1 MKRQVKIAQ
10 LVERNPPKV
19 EVAGSRPVLLS
30 NYIFLLKSIVISLLF
45 YSCSSNI
52 PENQVYGQDNPHNI
66 KPYLS
71 QYNLKG
77 KINTLHY
84 YNGYYSE
91 TLHFNKQG
99 LLTHIDNGL
108 HQKLSYNRQG
118 KLTKIYSER
127 DEIIFT
133 YLPNN
138 TVKQEWKSDFGNA
151 TLYYVYNDK
160 GNLLSEESKGDG
172 NYKYLYEYDSQGRL
186 LVKKYDF
193 AYMKALKETE
203 TDMGLSE
210 RSFMKLYEYDTPGS
224 LKKYTEYDRNGDIEK
239 IDIYKKGLLVE
250 IQRYEQNELFEK
262 SIFTYDNAKEQETVY
277 NQKGTPIRLATY
289 NTTLDKQG
297 NVILK
302 TEEYEDTSDTIK
314 AQGIKT
320 IEERE
325 IEYYP

>member
-1 MKRQVKIAQ
+1 M
-10 LVERNPPKV
+10 
-19 EVAGSRPVLLS
+19 
-30 NYIFLLKSIVISLLF
+30 
-45 YSCSSNI
+45 
-52 PENQVYGQDNPHNI
+52 
-66 KPYLS
+66 
-71 QYNLKG
+71 
-77 KINTLHY
+77 
-84 YNGYYSE
+84 
-91 TLHFNKQG
+91 HFNKQG

-138 TVKQEWKSDFGNA
+138 TVKQEWRSDFGNA

-160 GNLLSEESKGDG
+160 GSLLSEESKGDG

-203 TDMGLSE
+203 TDMGMSE

-250 IQRYEQNELFEK
+250 TQRYEQNELFEK
-262 SIFTYDNAKEQETVY
+262 SIFTYDNGKEQKTVY

-320 IEERE
+320 IEERD

>member
-1 MKRQVKIAQ
+1 MKHFSKN
-10 LVERNPPKV
+10 L
-19 EVAGSRPVLLS
+19 VLLS
-30 NYIFLLKSIVISLLF
+30 NYIFLLKSIAIFFLF
-45 YSCSSNI
+45 CSCSSNSL
-52 PENQVYGQDNPHNI
+52 ENQVYGQDNLHDI

-77 KINTLHY
+77 KIKTLYY

-91 TLHFNKQG
+91 TFHFNKQG
-99 LLTHIDNGL
+99 FLTHIDSGL

-138 TVKQEWKSDFGNA
+138 TVKQEWTSDFGNS
-151 TLYYVYNDK
+151 TLYYIYNDK
-160 GNLLSEESKGDG
+160 GDLLSEESKGDG

-203 TDMGLSE
+203 IDMGLTE
-210 RSFMKLYEYDTPGS
+210 RSFMKLYEYDTAGN
-224 LKKYTEYDRNGDIEK
+224 LTKYTEYDRNGYIEK
-239 IDIYKKGLLVE
+239 IDIYKEGLLVE
-250 IQRYEQNELFEK
+250 TQRYERDELFEK
-262 SIFTYDNAKEQETVY
+262 SIFTYDNGKEQETVY
-277 NQKGTPIRLATY
+277 NQEGTPIRLAMY
-289 NTTLDKQG
+289 NTTFDTQG

-302 TEEYEDTSDTIK
+302 TKEYEEIPNNTNKEKTIK
-314 AQGIKT
+314 V
-320 IEERE
+320 IEKRE

>member
-1 MKRQVKIAQ
+1 MKHLSKT
-10 LVERNPPKV
+10 
-19 EVAGSRPVLLS
+19 PVLFS
-30 NYIFLLKSIVISLLF
+30 NYIFLLKSIVISLLL
-45 YSCSSNI
+45 YSCFSSS
-52 PENQVYGQDNPHNI
+52 ENQVYGQDNLHDI

-77 KINTLHY
+77 KIKTLYY

-91 TLHFNKQG
+91 TFHFNKQG
-99 LLTHIDNGL
+99 LLTHIDSGL

-138 TVKQEWKSDFGNA
+138 TVKQEWTSDFGNS
-151 TLYYVYNDK
+151 TLYYIYNDK

-203 TDMGLSE
+203 VDMGLSE
-210 RSFMKLYEYDTPGS
+210 RSFMKLYEYDTAGN
-224 LKKYTEYDRNGDIEK
+224 LKKYTEYDRNGYIEK
-239 IDIYKKGLLVE
+239 IDIYKEGFLVE
-250 IQRYEQNELFEK
+250 TQRYERDELFEK
-262 SIFTYDNAKEQETVY
+262 SIFTYDNGKEQETVY
-277 NQKGTPIRLATY
+277 NQEGTPIRLGMY
-289 NTTLDKQG
+289 NNTFDTQG
-297 NVILK
+297 NLILK
-302 TEEYEDTSDTIK
+302 TKEYEEIPNNTNKEKTIK
-314 AQGIKT
+314 V
-320 IEERE
+320 IEKRE

>member
-1 MKRQVKIAQ
+1 MKHLSK
-10 LVERNPPKV
+10 NPI
-19 EVAGSRPVLLS
+19 LLS
-30 NYIFLLKSIVISLLF
+30 NYIFLLKSIAIFLLF
-45 YSCSSNI
+45 CSCFSSS
-52 PENQVYGQDNPHNI
+52 ENQVYGQDNPHDI

-77 KINTLHY
+77 KIKTLYY

-91 TLHFNKQG
+91 TYHFNKQG
-99 LLTHIDNGL
+99 FLTHIDSGL

-138 TVKQEWKSDFGNA
+138 TVKQEWTSDFGNS
-151 TLYYVYNDK
+151 TLYYIYNDK

-210 RSFMKLYEYDTPGS
+210 RSFMKLYEYDTAGN
-224 LKKYTEYDRNGDIEK
+224 LTKYTEYDRNGYIEK
-239 IDIYKKGLLVE
+239 IDIYKEGFLVE
-250 IQRYEQNELFEK
+250 TQRYERDELFEK
-262 SIFTYDNAKEQETVY
+262 SIFTYDNGKEQEKVY
-277 NQKGTPIRLATY
+277 NQEGTPTLLITY
-289 NTTLDKQG
+289 KTTLDKQE

-302 TEEYEDTSDTIK
+302 TKEFEKIPNNTDKEKTIK
-314 AQGIKT
+314 V
-320 IEERE
+320 IEKRE

>member
-1 MKRQVKIAQ
+1 MKFLSKI
-10 LVERNPPKV
+10 LPN
-19 EVAGSRPVLLS
+19 
-30 NYIFLLKSIVISLLF
+30 NYIFLLKSIVISLLL
-45 YSCSSNI
+45 YSCSSNF

-77 KINTLHY
+77 KIKTLYY

-91 TLHFNKQG
+91 TYHFNKQG
-99 LLTHIDNGL
+99 FLTHIDNGL
-108 HQKLSYNRQG
+108 HQKLSYNQQG

-138 TVKQEWKSDFGNA
+138 TVKQEWTSDFGNA
-151 TLYYVYNDK
+151 TLYYIYNNK
-160 GNLLSEESKGDG
+160 GNLLSEESKGDA

-203 TDMGLSE
+203 IDMGLSE
-210 RSFMKLYEYDTPGS
+210 RSFMKLYEYDTAGN
-224 LKKYTEYDRNGDIEK
+224 LRKYTEYDRNGGIEK
-239 IDIYKKGLLVE
+239 IDIYKEGFLVE
-250 IQRYEQNELFEK
+250 TQRYEQNELFEK
-262 SIFTYDNAKEQETVY
+262 SIFTYDNGKEQETVY
-277 NQKGTPIRLATY
+277 NQEGKLIYSATY

-302 TEEYEDTSDTIK
+302 TKEYEDNSDTIK
-314 AQGIKT
+314 TQGIKT

-325 IEYYP
+325 IAYYP

>member
-1 MKRQVKIAQ
+1 MKHLSKT
-10 LVERNPPKV
+10 
-19 EVAGSRPVLLS
+19 PVLLS
-30 NYIFLLKSIVISLLF
+30 NYIFLLKSIVISLLL
-45 YSCSSNI
+45 YSCSSSS
-52 PENQVYGQDNPHNI
+52 ENQVYGQDNPHDI

-77 KINTLHY
+77 KIKTLYY

-91 TLHFNKQG
+91 TYHFNKQG
-99 LLTHIDNGL
+99 FLTHIDSGL
-108 HQKLSYNRQG
+108 HQKLSYNQQG

-138 TVKQEWKSDFGNA
+138 TVKQEWTSDFGNS
-151 TLYYVYNDK
+151 TLYYIYNDK

-203 TDMGLSE
+203 VDMGLSE
-210 RSFMKLYEYDTPGS
+210 RSFMKLYEYDTAGN
-224 LKKYTEYDRNGDIEK
+224 LKKYTEYDRNGYIEK
-239 IDIYKKGLLVE
+239 IDIYKEGFLVE
-250 IQRYEQNELFEK
+250 TQRYERDELFEK
-262 SIFTYDNAKEQETVY
+262 SIFTYDNGKEQETVY
-277 NQKGTPIRLATY
+277 NQEGTPTLLITY
-289 NTTLDKQG
+289 KTTLDKQG

-302 TEEYEDTSDTIK
+302 IKEFEEIPNNTNKEKTIK
-314 AQGIKT
+314 V
-320 IEERE
+320 IEKRE

>member
-1 MKRQVKIAQ
+1 MKHLSKT
-10 LVERNPPKV
+10 
-19 EVAGSRPVLLS
+19 PVLFS
-30 NYIFLLKSIVISLLF
+30 NYIFLLKSIAIFLLF
-45 YSCSSNI
+45 CSCSSSS
-52 PENQVYGQDNPHNI
+52 ESQVYGQDNLHNI

-77 KINTLHY
+77 KIKTLYY

-91 TLHFNKQG
+91 TFHFNKQG
-99 LLTHIDNGL
+99 FLTHIDSGL

-138 TVKQEWKSDFGNA
+138 TVKQEWTSDFGNS
-151 TLYYVYNDK
+151 TLYYIYNNK

-203 TDMGLSE
+203 IDMGLSE
-210 RSFMKLYEYDTPGS
+210 RSFMKLYEYDTAGN
-224 LKKYTEYDRNGDIEK
+224 LRKYTEYDRNGDIEK
-239 IDIYKKGLLVE
+239 IDIYKNGLLVE
-250 IQRYEQNELFEK
+250 TQRCERDELFEK
-262 SIFTYDNAKEQETVY
+262 SIFTYDNGKEQETVY
-277 NQKGTPIRLATY
+277 NQEGTPIRLAMY
-289 NTTLDKQG
+289 NTTFDTQG
-297 NVILK
+297 NLILK
-302 TEEYEDTSDTIK
+302 TKEYEEIPNNTNKEKTIK
-314 AQGIKT
+314 V
-320 IEERE
+320 IEKRE

>member
-19 EVAGSRPVLLS
+19 EVAGSKPVLLS

-45 YSCSSNI
+45 YSCSSNF
-52 PENQVYGQDNPHNI
+52 PENQVYGQDNPHDI

-77 KINTLHY
+77 KIKTLHY
-84 YNGYYSE
+84 YNGDYSE
-91 TLHFNKQG
+91 TFHFNKQG
-99 LLTHIDNGL
+99 LLTHIYNGL

-138 TVKQEWKSDFGNA
+138 TVKQEWKSDFGNS
-151 TLYYVYNDK
+151 TLYYIYNDK
-160 GNLLSEESKGDG
+160 GDLLSEESKGDG

-210 RSFMKLYEYDTPGS
+210 RSFMKLYEYDTAGN
-224 LKKYTEYDRNGDIEK
+224 LRKYTEYDRQGDIEK
-239 IDIYKKGLLVE
+239 IDIYKKGLLIE
-250 IQRYEQNELFEK
+250 TQRYEQNKLFEK
-262 SIFTYDNAKEQETVY
+262 SIFTYDNGKEQETVY

>member
-1 MKRQVKIAQ
+1 MKHLSKT
-10 LVERNPPKV
+10 
-19 EVAGSRPVLLS
+19 PVLFS
-30 NYIFLLKSIVISLLF
+30 NYIFLLKSIAIFLLF
-45 YSCSSNI
+45 CSCSSSS
-52 PENQVYGQDNPHNI
+52 ESQVYGQDNLHNI

-77 KINTLHY
+77 KIKTLYY

-91 TLHFNKQG
+91 TFHFNKQG
-99 LLTHIDNGL
+99 FLTHIDSGL
-108 HQKLSYNRQG
+108 HQKLSYNQQG

-138 TVKQEWKSDFGNA
+138 TVKQEWTSDFGNS
-151 TLYYVYNDK
+151 TLYYIYNNK

-203 TDMGLSE
+203 IDMGLSE
-210 RSFMKLYEYDTPGS
+210 QSFMKLYEYDTAGN
-224 LKKYTEYDRNGDIEK
+224 LKKYTEYNRQGDIEK
-239 IDIYKKGLLVE
+239 IDIYKEGFLVE
-250 IQRYEQNELFEK
+250 IQRYERDELFEK
-262 SIFTYDNAKEQETVY
+262 SIFTYDNRKEQETVY
-277 NQKGTPIRLATY
+277 DQEGTPIRLAMY
-289 NTTLDKQG
+289 NTTFDTQG
-297 NVILK
+297 NLILK
-302 TEEYEDTSDTIK
+302 TKEYEEIPNNTNKEKTIK
-314 AQGIKT
+314 V
-320 IEERE
+320 IEKRE

>member
-19 EVAGSRPVLLS
+19 EVAGSKPVLLS

-45 YSCSSNI
+45 YSCSSNF
-52 PENQVYGQDNPHNI
+52 PENQVYGQDNPHDI

-77 KINTLHY
+77 KIKTLHY
-84 YNGYYSE
+84 YNGDYSE
-91 TLHFNKQG
+91 TFHFNKQG

-151 TLYYVYNDK
+151 TLYYIYNDK
-160 GNLLSEESKGDG
+160 GNLLF
-172 NYKYLYEYDSQGRL
+172 R
-186 LVKKYDF
+186 
-193 AYMKALKETE
+193 
-203 TDMGLSE
+203 
-210 RSFMKLYEYDTPGS
+210 
-224 LKKYTEYDRNGDIEK
+224 
-239 IDIYKKGLLVE
+239 
-250 IQRYEQNELFEK
+250 
-262 SIFTYDNAKEQETVY
+262 
-277 NQKGTPIRLATY
+277 
-289 NTTLDKQG
+289 
-297 NVILK
+297 
-302 TEEYEDTSDTIK
+302 
-314 AQGIKT
+314 
-320 IEERE
+320 RE
-325 IEYYP
+325 

>member
-1 MKRQVKIAQ
+1 MKHLSK
-10 LVERNPPKV
+10 N
-19 EVAGSRPVLLS
+19 PVLLS
-30 NYIFLLKSIVISLLF
+30 NYIFLLKSIAIFLLF
-45 YSCSSNI
+45 CSCSSNSL
-52 PENQVYGQDNPHNI
+52 ENQVYGQDNLHDI

-77 KINTLHY
+77 KIKTLYY

-91 TLHFNKQG
+91 TFHFNKQG
-99 LLTHIDNGL
+99 FLTHIDSGL
-108 HQKLSYNRQG
+108 HKKLSYNRQG

-138 TVKQEWKSDFGNA
+138 TVKQEWTSDFGNS
-151 TLYYVYNDK
+151 TLYYIYNDK
-160 GNLLSEESKGDG
+160 GDLLSEESKGDG

-203 TDMGLSE
+203 IDMGLTE
-210 RSFMKLYEYDTPGS
+210 RSFMKLYEYDTAGN
-224 LKKYTEYDRNGDIEK
+224 LTKYTEYDRNGYIEK
-239 IDIYKKGLLVE
+239 IDIYKEGLLVE
-250 IQRYEQNELFEK
+250 TQRYERDELFEK
-262 SIFTYDNAKEQETVY
+262 SIFTYDNGKEQETVY
-277 NQKGTPIRLATY
+277 NQEGTPIRLAMY
-289 NTTLDKQG
+289 NTTFDTQG

-302 TEEYEDTSDTIK
+302 TKEYEEIPNNTNKEKTIK
-314 AQGIKT
+314 V
-320 IEERE
+320 IEKRE

>member
-1 MKRQVKIAQ
+1 M
-10 LVERNPPKV
+10 
-19 EVAGSRPVLLS
+19 
-30 NYIFLLKSIVISLLF
+30 
-45 YSCSSNI
+45 
-52 PENQVYGQDNPHNI
+52 
-66 KPYLS
+66 
-71 QYNLKG
+71 KG
-77 KINTLHY
+77 KIKTLYY

-91 TLHFNKQG
+91 TYHFNKQG
-99 LLTHIDNGL
+99 FLTHIDNGL
-108 HQKLSYNRQG
+108 HQKLSYNQQG

-138 TVKQEWKSDFGNA
+138 TVKQEWTSDFGNA
-151 TLYYVYNDK
+151 TLYYIYNNK

-203 TDMGLSE
+203 IDMGLSE
-210 RSFMKLYEYDTPGS
+210 RSFMKLYEYDTAGN
-224 LKKYTEYDRNGDIEK
+224 LRKYTEYDRNGDIEK
-239 IDIYKKGLLVE
+239 IDIYKEGFLVE
-250 IQRYEQNELFEK
+250 TQRYEQNELFEK
-262 SIFTYDNAKEQETVY
+262 SIFTYDNGKEQETVY
-277 NQKGTPIRLATY
+277 NQEGKLIYSATY

-302 TEEYEDTSDTIK
+302 TKEYEDNSDIIK
-314 AQGIKT
+314 TQGIKT

>member
-1 MKRQVKIAQ
+1 MKHLSK
-10 LVERNPPKV
+10 P
-19 EVAGSRPVLLS
+19 PVLLS
-30 NYIFLLKSIVISLLF
+30 NYIFLLKSIAIFLLF
-45 YSCSSNI
+45 CSCSSNSL
-52 PENQVYGQDNPHNI
+52 ENQVYGQDNPHDI

-77 KINTLHY
+77 KIKTLYY

-91 TLHFNKQG
+91 TFHFNKQG
-99 LLTHIDNGL
+99 FLTHIDSGL

-151 TLYYVYNDK
+151 TLYYIYNDK
-160 GNLLSEESKGDG
+160 GDLLSEESKGDG
-172 NYKYLYEYDSQGRL
+172 NYKYLYEYDSHGRL

-203 TDMGLSE
+203 TDMGLTE
-210 RSFMKLYEYDTPGS
+210 RSFMKLYEYDTAGN
-224 LKKYTEYDRNGDIEK
+224 LRKYTEYDRQGDIEK
-239 IDIYKKGLLVE
+239 IDIYKKGLLIE
-250 IQRYEQNELFEK
+250 TQRYEQNKLFEK
-262 SIFTYDNAKEQETVY
+262 SIFTYDNGKEQETVY

>member
-1 MKRQVKIAQ
+1 MKVTLKNSIY
-10 LVERNPPKV
+10 
-19 EVAGSRPVLLS
+19 S
-30 NYIFLLKSIVISLLF
+30 NSYVFLLKSIAIFLLF
-45 YSCSSNI
+45 CSCSSNSL
-52 PENQVYGQDNPHNI
+52 ENQVYGQDNPHDI

-77 KINTLHY
+77 KIKTLYY

-91 TLHFNKQG
+91 TFHFNKQG
-99 LLTHIDNGL
+99 FLTHIDSGL

-138 TVKQEWKSDFGNA
+138 TVKQEWTSDFGNS
-151 TLYYVYNDK
+151 TLYYIYNDK
-160 GNLLSEESKGDG
+160 GDLLSEESKGDG
-172 NYKYLYEYDSQGRL
+172 NYKYLYEYDSHGRL

-203 TDMGLSE
+203 TDMGLTE
-210 RSFMKLYEYDTPGS
+210 RSFMKLYEYDTAS
-224 LKKYTEYDRNGDIEK
+224 NLTKYTEYDRNGDIEK

-250 IQRYEQNELFEK
+250 TQRYEQNELFEK
-262 SIFTYDNAKEQETVY
+262 SIFTYDNGKEQETVY
-277 NQKGTPIRLATY
+277 NQEGTPIRLATY

-314 AQGIKT
+314 AQGIKD
-320 IEERE
+320 IEKRE

>member
-1 MKRQVKIAQ
+1 MKHLSKT
-10 LVERNPPKV
+10 
-19 EVAGSRPVLLS
+19 PVLFS
-30 NYIFLLKSIVISLLF
+30 NYIFLLKSIAIFLLF
-45 YSCSSNI
+45 CSCSSSS
-52 PENQVYGQDNPHNI
+52 ESQVYGQDNLHNI

-77 KINTLHY
+77 KIKTLYY

-91 TLHFNKQG
+91 TFHFNKQG
-99 LLTHIDNGL
+99 FLTHIDSGL

-138 TVKQEWKSDFGNA
+138 TVKQEWTSDFGNS
-151 TLYYVYNDK
+151 TLYYIYNNK

-203 TDMGLSE
+203 IDMGLSE
-210 RSFMKLYEYDTPGS
+210 QSFMKLYEYDTAGN
-224 LKKYTEYDRNGDIEK
+224 LKKYTEYNRQGDIEK
-239 IDIYKKGLLVE
+239 IDIYKEGFLVE
-250 IQRYEQNELFEK
+250 IQRYERDELFEK
-262 SIFTYDNAKEQETVY
+262 SIFTYDNRKEQETVY
-277 NQKGTPIRLATY
+277 DQEGTPIRLAMY
-289 NTTLDKQG
+289 NTTFDTQG
-297 NVILK
+297 NLILK
-302 TEEYEDTSDTIK
+302 TKEYEEIPNNTNKEKTIK
-314 AQGIKT
+314 V
-320 IEERE
+320 IEKRE

>member
-1 MKRQVKIAQ
+1 MKHLSKT
-10 LVERNPPKV
+10 
-19 EVAGSRPVLLS
+19 PVLLS
-30 NYIFLLKSIVISLLF
+30 NYIFLLKSIAIFLLF
-45 YSCSSNI
+45 CSCFSNSL
-52 PENQVYGQDNPHNI
+52 ENQVYGQDNPHDI

-77 KINTLHY
+77 KIKTLYY

-91 TLHFNKQG
+91 TFHFNKQG
-99 LLTHIDNGL
+99 FLTHIDSGL

-138 TVKQEWKSDFGNA
+138 TVKQEWTSDFGNS
-151 TLYYVYNDK
+151 TLYYIYNDK
-160 GNLLSEESKGDG
+160 GDLLSEESKGDG

-210 RSFMKLYEYDTPGS
+210 RSFMKLYEYDTSGS

-250 IQRYEQNELFEK
+250 TQRYEQNELFEK
-262 SIFTYDNAKEQETVY
+262 SIFTYDNGKEQETVY

-289 NTTLDKQG
+289 NTTLDKRG

>member
-1 MKRQVKIAQ
+1 MSYKIRFSQMKFLSKI
-10 LVERNPPKV
+10 LPN
-19 EVAGSRPVLLS
+19 
-30 NYIFLLKSIVISLLF
+30 NYIFLLKSIVISLLL
-45 YSCSSNI
+45 YSCSSNF

-77 KINTLHY
+77 KIKTLYY

-91 TLHFNKQG
+91 TYHFNKQG
-99 LLTHIDNGL
+99 FLTHIDNGL
-108 HQKLSYNRQG
+108 HQKLSYNQQG

-138 TVKQEWKSDFGNA
+138 TVKQEWISDFGNA
-151 TLYYVYNDK
+151 TLYYIYNNK

-203 TDMGLSE
+203 MDMGLSE
-210 RSFMKLYEYDTPGS
+210 RSFMKLYEYDTAGN
-224 LKKYTEYDRNGDIEK
+224 LRKYTEYDRNGGIEK
-239 IDIYKKGLLVE
+239 IDIYKEGFLVE
-250 IQRYEQNELFEK
+250 TQRYEQNELFEK
-262 SIFTYDNAKEQETVY
+262 SIFTYDNGKEQETLY
-277 NQKGTPIRLATY
+277 NQEGKLIYSATY

-302 TEEYEDTSDTIK
+302 TKEYEDNSDTIK
-314 AQGIKT
+314 TQGIKT

>member
-1 MKRQVKIAQ
+1 MKHLSKT
-10 LVERNPPKV
+10 
-19 EVAGSRPVLLS
+19 PVLLS
-30 NYIFLLKSIVISLLF
+30 NYIFLLKSIAIFLLF
-45 YSCSSNI
+45 CSCFSNSL
-52 PENQVYGQDNPHNI
+52 ENQVYGQDNPDDI

-77 KINTLHY
+77 KIKTLYY

-91 TLHFNKQG
+91 TFHFNKQG
-99 LLTHIDNGL
+99 FLTHIDSGL

-138 TVKQEWKSDFGNA
+138 TVKQEWTSDFGNS
-151 TLYYVYNDK
+151 TLYYIYNDK
-160 GNLLSEESKGDG
+160 GDLLSEESKGDG
-172 NYKYLYEYDSQGRL
+172 NYKYLYEYDSHGRL

-203 TDMGLSE
+203 TDMGLTE
-210 RSFMKLYEYDTPGS
+210 RSFMKLYEYDTAS
-224 LKKYTEYDRNGDIEK
+224 NLTKYTEYDRNGDIEK

-250 IQRYEQNELFEK
+250 TQRYERDELFEK
-262 SIFTYDNAKEQETVY
+262 SIFTYNNGKEQEMVY
-277 NQKGTPIRLATY
+277 NQEGTPIRLGTY
-289 NTTLDKQG
+289 KTTFDTQG

-302 TEEYEDTSDTIK
+302 TKEYEDIPKSK
-314 AQGIKT
+314 
-320 IEERE
+320 EEEKEKRVVE
-325 IEYYP
+325 KRIIEYYP

>member
-1 MKRQVKIAQ
+1 MKHLSK
-10 LVERNPPKV
+10 NPI
-19 EVAGSRPVLLS
+19 LLS
-30 NYIFLLKSIVISLLF
+30 NYIFLLKSIAIFLLF
-45 YSCSSNI
+45 CSCFSSS
-52 PENQVYGQDNPHNI
+52 ENQVYGQDNPHDI

-77 KINTLHY
+77 KIKTLYY

-91 TLHFNKQG
+91 TYHFNKQG
-99 LLTHIDNGL
+99 FLTHIDSGL

-138 TVKQEWKSDFGNA
+138 TVKQEWTSDFGNS
-151 TLYYVYNDK
+151 TLYYIYNDK
-160 GNLLSEESKGDG
+160 GDLLSEESKGDG
-172 NYKYLYEYDSQGRL
+172 NYKYLYEYDSHGRL

-210 RSFMKLYEYDTPGS
+210 RSFMKLYEYDTAGN
-224 LKKYTEYDRNGDIEK
+224 LTKYTEYDRNGYIEK
-239 IDIYKKGLLVE
+239 IDIYKEGFLVE
-250 IQRYEQNELFEK
+250 TQRYERDELFEK
-262 SIFTYDNAKEQETVY
+262 SIFTYDNGKEQETVY
-277 NQKGTPIRLATY
+277 NQEGTPIRLGTY
-289 NTTLDKQG
+289 KTTFDTQG
-297 NVILK
+297 NLILK
-302 TEEYEDTSDTIK
+302 TKEYEEIPNNTNKEKTIK
-314 AQGIKT
+314 V
-320 IEERE
+320 IEKRE